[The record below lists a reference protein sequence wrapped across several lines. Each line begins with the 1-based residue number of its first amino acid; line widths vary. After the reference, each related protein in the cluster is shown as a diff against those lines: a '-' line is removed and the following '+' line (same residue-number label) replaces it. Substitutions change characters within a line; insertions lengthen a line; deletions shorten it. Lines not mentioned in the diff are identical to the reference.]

1 MLRCGLLGER
11 LNYSYSP
18 AIHACLG
25 EYEYKLYEIP
35 REGLDAFLREEPF
48 DGLNVTIPYKKAVVP
63 YCTELSDTARAL
75 GSVNT
80 LVRRKDGTL
89 FGDNTDAFGFET
101 LLRSARLDPAGKK
114 ALVLGSG
121 GASVTVCHVLR
132 TLGAREVTVISRSGE
147 NNYVNLEK
155 HADAE
160 FLVNTTPVGTYP
172 GNGASPVDLTR
183 LPRLTGAADLIY
195 NPKRTALL
203 LQAEE
208 LGIPAAGGLTMLV
221 AQALRSSEQ
230 FQGKALDPASIPAV
244 EKKLERTMRN
254 IVLIGMPGCGKTTVA
269 EALSKALDRPM
280 ADADTLSEELAED
293 PIPVIFARGGETL
306 FRRYETEALREL
318 GKQSGIILP
327 TGGGCVTRA
336 ENYPLLHQNGTI
348 FWLRRNVDLLT
359 REGRPLSLGADLRAM
374 YAEREP
380 LYRRFADHIIDNNG
394 PVADTVARILEV
406 LQ

>member
-1 MLRCGLLGER
+1 
-11 LNYSYSP
+11 
-18 AIHACLG
+18 
-25 EYEYKLYEIP
+25 
-35 REGLDAFLREEPF
+35 
-48 DGLNVTIPYKKAVVP
+48 
-63 YCTELSDTARAL
+63 
-75 GSVNT
+75 
-80 LVRRKDGTL
+80 
-89 FGDNTDAFGFET
+89 
-101 LLRSARLDPAGKK
+101 
-114 ALVLGSG
+114 
-121 GASVTVCHVLR
+121 
-132 TLGAREVTVISRSGE
+132 
-147 NNYVNLEK
+147 
-155 HADAE
+155 
-160 FLVNTTPVGTYP
+160 
-172 GNGASPVDLTR
+172 
-183 LPRLTGAADLIY
+183 
-195 NPKRTALL
+195 
-203 LQAEE
+203 
-208 LGIPAAGGLTMLV
+208 
-221 AQALRSSEQ
+221 
-230 FQGKALDPASIPAV
+230 
-244 EKKLERTMRN
+244 MRN